1 MVVVGTSRIRSE
13 TLREYQYREGYAK
26 SFVGKGVECGDSN
39 VKPIWKQMIQAMVES
54 AREVCGSVRVGE
66 RTQRVRGGMMK

>member
-1 MVVVGTSRIRSE
+1 MF
-13 TLREYQYREGYAK
+13 K
-26 SFVGKGVECGDSN
+26 SFEGKGVECGDSN